1 MIEIVKHKR
10 MKKLNPYV
18 LAGSILLAIF
28 VLTAIFANLLM
39 PYTMQDMTVPFQKPT
54 AEHLLGTNDIG
65 QDILS
70 ELILGTRTTLI
81 TGVMAAASVV
91 LVGTGMGLISG
102 YFGGIVDKVIQ
113 ALTAVVMTLPQL
125 PLTIVL
131 VTFMSPS
138 IWNIVIAI
146 TITAWA
152 GTARLVRAKTLE
164 LRQMPFILAEEMMG
178 QNAFVTMFKHI
189 LPNMKDIAMM
199 RATLAVSSAMLTEA
213 SLSFMGLGVYT
224 QKSWGSIL
232 YYAFQKNGVVTGRT
246 WWYVPPIVC
255 ISLCIFGFVL
265 IGYYGFGV
273 RGAGTRK
280 SYEVLR

>member
-1 MIEIVKHKR
+1 MKSKR

-18 LAGSILLAIF
+18 LCGTILLAFF
-28 VLTAIFANLLM
+28 VFVAVFATRLM
-39 PYTMQDMTVPFQKPT
+39 PYTMRDLFTPFQKPSAT
-54 AEHLLGTNDIG
+54 HILGTNDIG

-70 ELILGTRTTLI
+70 ELILGTRTTLL

-91 LVGTGMGLISG
+91 LIGTGIGLISG
-102 YFGGIVDKVIQ
+102 YFGGIVDKIIQ

-164 LRQMPFILAEEMMG
+164 LRQMPFILSEEMMG
-178 QNAFVTMFKHI
+178 QNSFVIMFKHI
-189 LPNMKDIAMM
+189 LPNMKDITMM

-213 SLSFMGLGVYT
+213 SLSFLGLGVYS

-232 YYAFQKNGVVTGRT
+232 YYAFQKNGVITGRT
-246 WWYVPPIVC
+246 WWYGPPIVC

-265 IGYYGFGV
+265 IGYYGFGM
-273 RGAGTRK
+273 RGAGAQK
-280 SYEVLR
+280 NYEVMR

>member
-1 MIEIVKHKR
+1 MKHN
-10 MKKLNPYV
+10 KLNPYV
-18 LAGSILLAIF
+18 LAGTILLAIF

-102 YFGGIVDKVIQ
+102 YFGGIVDKAIQ
-113 ALTAVVMTLPQL
+113 SLTAVVMTLPQL

-189 LPNMKDIAMM
+189 LPNLKDIAMM

-273 RGAGTRK
+273 RGAGARK
-280 SYEVLR
+280 NYEVLR